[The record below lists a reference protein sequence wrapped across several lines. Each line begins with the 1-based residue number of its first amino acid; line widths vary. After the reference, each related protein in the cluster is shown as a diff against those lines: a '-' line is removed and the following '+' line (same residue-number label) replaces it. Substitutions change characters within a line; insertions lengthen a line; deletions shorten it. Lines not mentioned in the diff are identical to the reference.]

1 MDNAFL
7 NFKIYNEAG
16 KMPLKTQLFFF
27 LIAAFLDVLAMAYW
41 EPPKKGDM
49 PIVFM
54 LPFAITLLALCV
66 YMPIQYIIARI
77 SPNTHH
83 ILQALGAYLLIL
95 FALFL
100 ILILA
105 GEIDAQPPFS
115 YFIADLF
122 KSFSSKELCGF
133 LNFPAAFYLLIL
145 STIYLSLPP
154 KIAQARISNILDDN
168 I

>member
-1 MDNAFL
+1 
-7 NFKIYNEAG
+7 
-16 KMPLKTQLFFF
+16 MPLKTQLFFF
-27 LIAAFLDVLAMAYW
+27 LIAAVLDVLVMAYW

-49 PIVFM
+49 PVVFF
-54 LPFAITLLALCV
+54 LPFVITLLALCV

-77 SPNTHH
+77 SPNTAH
-83 ILQALGAYLLIL
+83 ILQAFLAYLLIL

-105 GEIDAQPPFS
+105 GEIDAQPPFR
-115 YFIADLF
+115 YLIADLF
-122 KSFSSKELCGF
+122 KSFRSKELCGF

-145 STIYLSLPP
+145 ALIYTFLPP
-154 KIAQARISNILDDN
+154 KIAQARISNILDDS